1 MNTSANGHPSLS
13 REQIV
18 TLAEC
23 IASMDG
29 ITVAKALRQ
38 IASFMACDMHGGAT
52 GFLQRVREP
61 GEARCADE
69 LPAEQMVQLQAGGR

>member
-1 MNTSANGHPSLS
+1 MNISANGHPSLS
-13 REQIV
+13 REQII

-38 IASFMACDMHGGAT
+38 IASFMVSEMHSGAT
-52 GFLQRVREP
+52 IFHNHVREP
-61 GEARCADE
+61 NEARSVDE
-69 LPAEQMVQLQAGGR
+69 PAPVLMAHL